1 MGMSERELR
10 ELAAQVA
17 TTMGKAKPKP
27 RLVLVEDQPDDS
39 GMNALQR
46 DVFYGRIFDLSSQY
60 NLGWLV
66 RQDTMH
72 VMGVMECLTDAQLA
86 ELLARLET
94 AVECIHEG
102 VPFVERGLVKG
113 ATCNWIA

>member
-1 MGMSERELR
+1 MSDRELQ
-10 ELAAQVA
+10 ELASQVA
-17 TTMGKAKPKP
+17 ATMGKAKAKP
-27 RLVLVEDQPDDS
+27 RLVLVEDGS
-39 GMNALQR
+39 NGAMNALQR
-46 DVFYGRIFDLSSQY
+46 DVIYGRIYDLSAQY

-72 VMGVMECLTDAQLA
+72 VLGVLECLRDD
-86 ELLARLET
+86 ELTALLGRLET

-113 ATCNWIA
+113 ATCNWVA